1 MFHYSS
7 YLKFCAQYQFF
18 IVSCF
23 IIRVEKGSG
32 GSRAKLQGAFKKLP
46 NPCPIPAGGKTFWKP
61 VCIGTSARGHTTHRD
76 SIPRSPEILI
86 PSRPPVRSSLSHRRR
101 HHRQWPL
108 QAPRRRHDLRVAAG
122 FAPLPRLP
130 VPGLPSLAPI
140 VVVPLF
146 VDWYFP

>member
-61 VCIGTSARGHTTHRD
+61 VCIGTSARGHQPRLD
-76 SIPRSPEILI
+76 SSRSWDPEPLS
-86 PSRPPVRSSLSHRRR
+86 PSPVRSPLSHRRR

-122 FAPLPRLP
+122 FAPFPRL
-130 VPGLPSLAPI
+130 PGLPSLLPVAA
-140 VVVPLF
+140 VPLF
-146 VDWYFP
+146 VDWCFP